1 MTEPELQVEVLFSP
15 GELPD
20 PVSREHRIVVID
32 VLRATT
38 VIGAALAA
46 GAARIIPAPGV
57 AEALELKAQIDPEGA
72 LLCGERGGRPIP
84 GFDLGNS
91 PDEYRRDI
99 VAGRTLILASTNG
112 SVALARSQP
121 ARRVLALSF
130 NTLGAVAA
138 RMREEA
144 GAWTIVCSGKLGRPA
159 LEDLVAAGALLD
171 RLGVPRGVAP
181 GPDGGESSG
190 VAGAPV
196 DSLDAATDAV
206 RIALD
211 LYDDYRDDIHAM
223 LRGAAHGRYLSAI
236 GYAGDLEVAARV
248 DTLDVIPEMI
258 DGRIVDGRGRR
269 DGRPEGASA
278 GAVSAPAPPPRRRAG
293 TRRPVR

>member
-1 MTEPELQVEVLFSP
+1 MTVAPLQVEVLFSP

-46 GAARIIPAPGV
+46 GAALIIPAPGV

-91 PDEYRRDI
+91 PAEYRRDT

-112 SVALARSQP
+112 SVALFRSQP

-138 RMREEA
+138 RMREEG
-144 GAWTIVCSGKLGRPA
+144 GAWTVVCSGKLGRPA
-159 LEDLVAAGALLD
+159 LEDLVAAGALVD
-171 RLGVPRGVAP
+171 RLEMARG
-181 GPDGGESSG
+181 GPSPTGTGSNDGGT
-190 VAGAPV
+190 APPIE
-196 DSLDAATDAV
+196 SLDAATDAV
-206 RIALD
+206 RIVLD
-211 LYDDYRDDIHAM
+211 LFDDYRGDLLGM
-223 LRGAAHGRYLSAI
+223 LRGAAHGRYLEAI
-236 GYAGDLEVAARV
+236 GYAGDLEAAALV
-248 DTLDVIPEMI
+248 DTLEVVPEML
-258 DGRIVDGRGRR
+258 DGRIVDGRNRR
-269 DGRPEGASA
+269 ETRIEPTPAVVSGPPTPPQGRP
-278 GAVSAPAPPPRRRAG
+278 G
-293 TRRPVR
+293 TRRPVT

>member
-1 MTEPELQVEVLFSP
+1 MTAPELQAEVLFSP

-38 VIGAALAA
+38 VIGTALAA
-46 GAARIIPAPGV
+46 GAALIIPAPGV
-57 AEALELKAQIDPEGA
+57 AEALALKAQIDPAGA

-91 PDEYRRDI
+91 PAEYRREA

-121 ARRVLALSF
+121 ARRVLAASF

-138 RMREEA
+138 RMPEDG

-171 RLGVPRGVAP
+171 RLGVARGPASTDAAA
-181 GPDGGESSG
+181 GAGESPS
-190 VAGAPV
+190 APV
-196 DSLDAATDAV
+196 DSLDAATDAI

-211 LYDDYRDDIHAM
+211 LYDDYRDDLLAM
-223 LRGAAHGRYLSAI
+223 LKGAAHGRYLAAI
-236 GYAGDLEVAARV
+236 GYADDLEIAARV
-248 DTLDVIPEMI
+248 DTLDVVPEMS
-258 DGRIVDGRGRR
+258 DGRIVDGRARR
-269 DGRPEGASA
+269 DGPSA
-278 GAVSAPAPPPRRRAG
+278 GAVSAPAAPPRKRTG